1 MRPVVRT
8 PARRIG
14 GCTAKR
20 DVALGEGRRRH
31 AGLCAHG
38 GYLVGCHEPLRE
50 LELVLYLTTRI
61 GPHVYVAAPGL
72 ALMVVYV
79 DADGLAWLPVRSSE
93 GYRRTGRIVRLV
105 ALDRL
110 HGQCVGA
117 RVGYVRLPALDRG
130 RCVIARVTSRVAARV
145 AARGVYVRLV
155 ALPRERGPYVAAR
168 IGYECHHHRL
178 CGEQQRTHKEQE
190 RKLAPQLQQ

>member
-50 LELVLYLTTRI
+50 LELVLYPTTRI

-72 ALMVVYV
+72 AMVVVYV

-93 GYRRTGRIVRLV
+93 DYSRTRRIVRLV
-105 ALDRL
+105 APDLL
-110 HGQCVGA
+110 NGQCASA
-117 RVGYVRLPALDRG
+117 RLGYVRPPWIAGDLLPSGLPLGLPPGASTFALSLWLVG
-130 RCVIARVTSRVAARV
+130 AGNMLGPMSVMSAIAGAASSTAPTRSRSVNLLLSV
-145 AARGVYVRLV
+145 NSLPLV
-155 ALPRERGPYVAAR
+155 
-168 IGYECHHHRL
+168 
-178 CGEQQRTHKEQE
+178 
-190 RKLAPQLQQ
+190 